1 MSHDPALVSE
11 LLGPG
16 RPGVPITRR
25 LMAGLRDG
33 IRDGRLPPGSALPP
47 SRLLAAELGCS
58 RWVVTEAYGQLV
70 SEGYL
75 EAITGSATR
84 VRDLGSTAPPTSALA
99 APLERRPRFDLAP
112 GIPDLDW
119 VPRSRWADAYRR
131 AVLGLETDL
140 LSGRTLVATT
150 GPRHVLTD
158 YLRRTRQVRE
168 DPTQI
173 IPTTGAA
180 DAVAWLSRLMA
191 RLGHQ
196 QVAVEDPSWPGL
208 RDAARRSGL
217 DLVPVGVDERGLRVE
232 QLDDHPQVRMVITT
246 PAHQFP
252 TGVPMS
258 ADRRLAL
265 INWAQRVDGLIIEDD
280 YDAEFRYDRMAVASL
295 QGMAPERVAL
305 VGSVS
310 KSLSPAIGLGWLIM
324 PQWLLMTIVADDLD
338 RGVSPSA
345 FLVEALS
352 IMIDSGWYER
362 HLRTMRMR
370 YRQRRQA
377 LVAAIADLLP
387 DCRMSGSEAGLHLV
401 LRLPPRL
408 DAAAVAAEAEAY
420 EVRVVPLDRYR
431 LRPLDDPAL
440 VIGFGNLTS
449 GRERE
454 AVARLAHALR
464 HG

>member
-1 MSHDPALVSE
+1 
-11 LLGPG
+11 
-16 RPGVPITRR
+16 
-25 LMAGLRDG
+25 MA
-33 IRDGRLPPGSALPP
+33 AQ
-47 SRLLAAELGCS
+47 LGCS

-75 EAITGSATR
+75 EATTGSATR
-84 VRDLGSTAPPTSALA
+84 VRDLGASAPPTQALA
-99 APLERRPRFDLAP
+99 APPQGRARFDLAP

-119 VPRSRWADAYRR
+119 FPRSRWADAYRR
-131 AVLGLETDL
+131 AVLGLRTDL
-140 LSGRTLVATT
+140 LAGRTLVATT
-150 GPRHVLTD
+150 GARQVLTD

-173 IPTTGAA
+173 SPTTGAA

-191 RLGHQ
+191 QLGHR

-232 QLDDHPQVRMVITT
+232 QLDDHPHVRMVITT

-265 INWAQRVDGLIIEDD
+265 IKWAERVDGLIIEDD
-280 YDAEFRYDRMAVASL
+280 YDAEFRYDGMGVASL
-295 QGMAPERVAL
+295 QGMAPDRVAL

-324 PQWLLMTIVADDLD
+324 PQWLIMRIVADDLD

-352 IMIDSGWYER
+352 IMIDSGWHER
-362 HLRTMRMR
+362 HLRTMRSR

-377 LVAAIADLLP
+377 LVAAIAELLP
-387 DCRMSGSEAGLHLV
+387 NCRVSGMEAGMHLV
-401 LRLPPRL
+401 LRLPATL
-408 DAAAVAAEAEAY
+408 DAAAVVARARAH
-420 EVRVVPLDRYR
+420 EVGAVPLDRYR
-431 LRPLDDPAL
+431 LRTVDDPAL
-440 VIGFGNLTS
+440 VIGFGNLAS

-454 AVARLAHALR
+454 AVARLARALR
-464 HG
+464 DA